1 MPNNLISSIQPHPH
15 LVVLDLFGTLVE
27 YHHAMRGALAAAF
40 QAHGERVDLD
50 LAGMAVGYPGV
61 QGIHRILRWL
71 HPHEQPHAE
80 SARSIHE
87 LAVKECCRMVAYSS
101 SIQPANGVVRL
112 CQLLSH
118 AGVKVAATTTL
129 DAAVVK
135 ALLRRLGW
143 DEHPPFS
150 TLVLAEEVERPTPG
164 PDLILECMRR
174 TGVWDVHRVAKV
186 ACNVIGL
193 ADAKRLG
200 CGWNVLVDCG
210 TLTTDQIAALAPTA
224 ILDQVSELAQVWTF
238 PAATDTALEDEIAR
252 ILHRSS
258 RDGVS

>member
-1 MPNNLISSIQPHPH
+1 MPNDSISSTQSHPS

-27 YHHAMRGALAAAF
+27 YNHAIRGALAAAF
-40 QAHGERVDLD
+40 QAHGERVDVD

-71 HPHEQPHAE
+71 HPHAE
-80 SARSIHE
+80 SARSIHD

-112 CQLLSH
+112 CELLSR

-174 TGVWDVHRVAKV
+174 TGVLDVHRVAKV

-193 ADAKRLG
+193 ADAKQLG
-200 CGWNVLVDCG
+200 CGWNVLVDSG

-224 ILDQVSELAQVWTF
+224 ILDQVSDLADVWTF
-238 PAATDTALEDEIAR
+238 PAATDTALVDEIAR